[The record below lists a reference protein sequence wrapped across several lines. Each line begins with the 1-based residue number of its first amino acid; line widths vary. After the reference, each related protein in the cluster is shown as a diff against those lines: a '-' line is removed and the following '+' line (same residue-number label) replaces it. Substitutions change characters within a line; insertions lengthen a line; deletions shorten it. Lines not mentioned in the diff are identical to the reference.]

1 MRDGRAAA
9 RAAEAAEAERLAALI
24 PEERA
29 QYLVEAAESWA
40 AAGWPER
47 AGELF
52 AAAIADGGHVIG
64 DARTYYAGFLFDTGR
79 PERALSTLAE
89 LKSSRPD
96 DPFAY
101 VCAGEVLEEAADLD
115 GALCWFTDGLTRF
128 YRHFEMPDAV
138 NDATLMQLLTNR
150 QRVRRLLEL
159 PPDCWDDIAS
169 SAQAVLL
176 ADLTDP

>member
-1 MRDGRAAA
+1 MREGRAAA

-40 AAGWPER
+40 AAGCPDRAGALFER
-47 AGELF
+47 AL
-52 AAAIADGGHVIG
+52 ADGGPVVG
-64 DARTYYAGFLFDTGR
+64 DARTYYAGFLFDTGC
-79 PERALSTLAE
+79 PERALRTLAE
-89 LKSSRPD
+89 LRGSD
-96 DPFAY
+96 DPFAF
-101 VCAGEVLEEAADLD
+101 VSAGEVMEEAADLD
-115 GALCWFTDGLTRF
+115 GALSWFTNGLRRF
-128 YRHFEMPDAV
+128 YRDFGPRDAV
-138 NDATLMQLLTNR
+138 QDPTLMQLLTNR

-159 PPDCWDDIAS
+159 PPDSWDDIAS

>member
-1 MRDGRAAA
+1 M
-9 RAAEAAEAERLAALI
+9 
-24 PEERA
+24 
-29 QYLVEAAESWA
+29 EAAESWA
-40 AAGWPER
+40 AAGQPER
-47 AGELF
+47 AGDLF
-52 AAAIADGGHVIG
+52 EAAITDGGPVVG

-79 PERALSTLAE
+79 PEQALQTLAE
-89 LKSSRPD
+89 LQVSHPD

-115 GALCWFTDGLTRF
+115 GALGWFTTGLAF
-128 YRHFEMPDAV
+128 YQNFDTADAV
-138 NDATLMQLLTNR
+138 DDATLMQLLSSR

-159 PPDCWDDIAS
+159 PPDSWDDIAA

>member
-1 MRDGRAAA
+1 MREGRAAA
-9 RAAEAAEAERLAALI
+9 RAAEAAEAERLATLI

-40 AAGWPER
+40 AAGCPQR

-52 AAAIADGGHVIG
+52 AAAIADGGPVVG
-64 DARTYYAGFLFDTGR
+64 DARTYYAGFLFDTGC
-79 PERALSTLAE
+79 PERALQALAE
-89 LKSSRPD
+89 LRNSE

-101 VCAGEVLEEAADLD
+101 VSAGEVMEEAADLD
-115 GALCWFTDGLTRF
+115 GALTWFSNGLRRF
-128 YRHFEMPDAV
+128 YRDFGPRDAV
-138 NDATLMQLLTNR
+138 DDATLMQLLSNR

-159 PPDCWDDIAS
+159 PPDSWDDIAS

>member
-29 QYLVEAAESWA
+29 QYLVEAAEGWA
-40 AAGWPER
+40 AAGCPQR

-52 AAAIADGGHVIG
+52 AAAIEDGGPVVG
-64 DARTYYAGFLFDTGR
+64 DARSYYAGFLFDTGC
-79 PERALSTLAE
+79 PERALHALAQ
-89 LKSSRPD
+89 LTSSD

-101 VCAGEVLEEAADLD
+101 VCAGEVLEEAGDLD
-115 GALCWFTDGLTRF
+115 GALRWFTNGLRRF
-128 YRHFEMPDAV
+128 YRDFGPPDAV
-138 NDATLMQLLTNR
+138 DDATLMQLLTNR

-159 PPDCWDDIAS
+159 PPDSWDDIAS

>member
-1 MRDGRAAA
+1 MRDGRAA
-9 RAAEAAEAERLAALI
+9 RAAEAAEAERQAALI

-29 QYLVEAAESWA
+29 QYLVEAAEGWA
-40 AAGWPER
+40 AAGRSDR
-47 AGELF
+47 AGVLF
-52 AAAIADGGHVIG
+52 EAAIADGGPVVG
-64 DARTYYAGFLFDTGR
+64 DARTYFAGFLFDTGR
-79 PERALSTLAE
+79 PELALQALAE
-89 LKSSRPD
+89 LRGSRPD

-115 GALCWFTDGLTRF
+115 GALGWFTTGLTF
-128 YRHFEMPDAV
+128 YRDFDTSDAV
-138 NDATLMQLLTNR
+138 DDATLMQLLSSR

-159 PPDCWDDIAS
+159 PPDSWDDIAI